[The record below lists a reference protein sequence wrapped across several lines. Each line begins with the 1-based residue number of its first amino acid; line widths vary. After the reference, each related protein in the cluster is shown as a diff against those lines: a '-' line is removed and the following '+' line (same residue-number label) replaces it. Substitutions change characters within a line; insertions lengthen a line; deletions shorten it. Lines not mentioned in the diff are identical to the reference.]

1 MILLAIATKMVL
13 IIRTMKK
20 TATTVIVEITKILSI
35 IVIIIVLT
43 FTIVVNMIA
52 TMVFTNLRI

>member
-1 MILLAIATKMVL
+1 
-13 IIRTMKK
+13 MKK

>member
-1 MILLAIATKMVL
+1 MILLAIATKMVI

-20 TATTVIVEITKILSI
+20 TATTVKVEITKILSI

-43 FTIVVNMIA
+43 FIIVVNMIA